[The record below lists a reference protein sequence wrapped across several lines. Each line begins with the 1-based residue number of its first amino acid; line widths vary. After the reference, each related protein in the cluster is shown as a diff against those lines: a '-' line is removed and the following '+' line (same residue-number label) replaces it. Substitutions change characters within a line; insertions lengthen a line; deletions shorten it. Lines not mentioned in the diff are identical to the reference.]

1 VQQDLAAVGVT
12 VQLNPVGSQ
21 ALQDAGG
28 RRKNV
33 PMAVWTWLAN
43 FNDPK
48 DTLDFTVN
56 GERIVDK
63 GCYNF
68 AFYSNPRVNELFHQ
82 AAPELDVGKRLRLY
96 QELEGIVVDD
106 APWIFLFNVDNY
118 NFRQESLKGYK
129 MRSIWP
135 DRLENTWLDR

>member
-1 VQQDLAAVGVT
+1 
-12 VQLNPVGSQ
+12 
-21 ALQDAGG
+21 
-28 RRKNV
+28 
-33 PMAVWTWLAN
+33 M
-43 FNDPK
+43 
-48 DTLDFTVN
+48 
-56 GERIVDK
+56 
-63 GCYNF
+63 
-68 AFYSNPRVNELFHQ
+68 
-82 AAPELDVGKRLRLY
+82 DVGKRLRLY